1 MLAEDDELKG
11 VGEDHRAVQVAPL
24 IGLQRISGGAAVGAA
39 GRETVTLPA
48 CMSGLPDGHVALA
61 AGVLDPWVH
70 TGTRVTWEKRTIA
83 CVAPE
88 TGTGREERRPLSI
101 QVNGR
106 GEDMAFWPPDCAAR
120 AGGTYTLNG
129 EQVDLRDEAEC
140 GPWERVFDGC
150 SVPPPGPSA
159 TANPPPNWQFRNV
172 GYAQNGSAVCPSGY
186 AGTAYWTEQWERREM
201 NKDDGAGWFVVAS
214 RQQPGTSRQW
224 NHGNCL
230 ASGTGACPSGQV
242 GTATWTQAYGQA
254 QAWNY
259 SGCTVVVAQNPG
271 DPGGGDPG
279 DGGPGSTGPGTG
291 DGNTSTSSDVPSID
305 SVSDPGFTG
314 GYTKVLSSE
323 LIGSFSGSDRGD
335 TSWLFGEFVPSMAAV
350 IEDVVVVSEDA
361 VREPVVAQ
369 ELPDVLDRVEFRRSG
384 RERQQGDVVGDLE
397 RRGGMPACPVEDDD
411 GMGAGFD
418 GAGDLGEM
426 GAHCLCIGPGHDK
439 AGRLAFLRA
448 DGAEDIGRGC
458 APVLGR

>member
-259 SGCTVVVAQNPG
+259 SGCTV
-271 DPGGGDPG
+271 
-279 DGGPGSTGPGTG
+279 
-291 DGNTSTSSDVPSID
+291 
-305 SVSDPGFTG
+305 
-314 GYTKVLSSE
+314 SSE
-323 LIGSFSGSDRGD
+323 LIGPFSGSDRGD

-411 GMGAGFD
+411 GMGTGFD